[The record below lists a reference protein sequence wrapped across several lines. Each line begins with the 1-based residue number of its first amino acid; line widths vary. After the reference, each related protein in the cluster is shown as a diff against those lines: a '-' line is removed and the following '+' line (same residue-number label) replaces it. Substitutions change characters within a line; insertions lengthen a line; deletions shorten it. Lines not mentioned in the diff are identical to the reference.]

1 MKSRRHLEKAIIAGM
16 LLLLP
21 VAMSA
26 QASDY
31 VEYISI
37 DGATMYL
44 DRETVDFPLNPD
56 WKIVKI
62 KLHMDDM
69 KDSIQ
74 SYIVDAKNN
83 RSALIE
89 INNKK
94 IPVTE
99 WYWFVGAPNE
109 SF

>member
-1 MKSRRHLEKAIIAGM
+1 MGKLILTVLLGYPPCRWFRNKIGAILAII
-16 LLLLP
+16 
-21 VAMSA
+21 
-26 QASDY
+26 
-31 VEYISI
+31 
-37 DGATMYL
+37 L
-44 DRETVDFPLNPD
+44 DQETVDFPLNPE

-74 SYIVDAKNN
+74 SYIVDTKNN

-94 IPVTE
+94 IPVSE
-99 WYWFVGAPNE
+99 WYWFVGAPNV